1 MNYLNVFDRIWN
13 NFRLSILK
21 MHVPETHLEARICE
35 ITSHEPPPQKAAN
48 KQGESRGEIIK
59 GTDIAIY

>member
-1 MNYLNVFDRIWN
+1 MNYLNVFNRIWN

-35 ITSHEPPPQKAAN
+35 TISPEPPPQKAAN
-48 KQGESRGEIIK
+48 KQGESRREILK
-59 GTDIAIY
+59 VTNIAIY